1 MNDHNY
7 FESREQRTSPP
18 CSVLRAPFSNTRD
31 LSDASTPRWPNALTL
46 QRFNAFTLIELLVV
60 ISVIA
65 ILASLVF
72 PVTNAVNA
80 AKNKARARAEL
91 AEIETAIERYKDKK
105 GHYPPD
111 NPNNV
116 AFNQL
121 YYELLGTTLSNG
133 VYTTLDGSA
142 QIRQAD
148 LNTGA
153 FGPNVKG
160 FVNSSTAGGGDE
172 GSAATK
178 CLPGLKPGQI
188 GEMKFKGVPVKLLVG
203 VPWQQ
208 GPAPEFNFYPLP
220 GANPPTLNPWRYNS
234 SSPTNNPNSYD
245 LWIEINLSGKV
256 FLVCNWSKQP
266 LRITKHN
273 PL

>member
-7 FESREQRTSPP
+7 FEGRGQRTGPL
-18 CSVLRAPFSNTRD
+18 CSVLRVPCAAPRF
-31 LSDASTPRWPNALTL
+31 NALAF

-60 ISVIA
+60 ISIIA
-65 ILASLVF
+65 ILASLVI
-72 PVTNAVNA
+72 PITGAVSA

-91 AEIETAIERYKDKK
+91 AQIETAIERYKDKR
-105 GHYPPD
+105 GHFPPD

-133 VYTTLDGSA
+133 VFTTLDGSA
-142 QIRQAD
+142 QISQA
-148 LNTGA
+148 LVQGGA

-160 FVNSSTAGGGDE
+160 FVNSSSGASGDE
-172 GSAATK
+172 GSAAS
-178 CLPGLKPGQI
+178 PFINGLKPGQI
-188 GEMKFKGVPVKLLVG
+188 GQMNFKTVPVKFLVG

-208 GPAPEFNFYPLP
+208 GPAPFNFDPLP
-220 GANPPTLNPWRYNS
+220 GATPPTLNPWRYNS
-234 SSPTNNPNSYD
+234 SSPTNNPNSFD
-245 LWIEINLSGKV
+245 LWIEINLGGKT

-266 LRITKHN
+266 LRITTHN
-273 PL
+273 PY